1 MTALKKKRAPGG
13 GRKPAGDRGEKVSEY
28 PVQLLRFPIRTL
40 APMRALAAVRG
51 VPLWRLM
58 DDAARAYLDRVRG
71 PEAERVNAVA
81 KQEATRLRAKAKP
94 SSSR

>member
-1 MTALKKKRAPGG
+1 MTAKKKKRAPGG

-28 PVQLLRFPIRTL
+28 PVQLLRFPVRTL

-58 DDAARAYLDRVRG
+58 DQAAREFLMRVSG
-71 PEAERVNAVA
+71 VEAEKTNALA
-81 KQEATRLRAKAKP
+81 KQEAANLRRKLG
-94 SSSR
+94 

>member
-1 MTALKKKRAPGG
+1 MNAPKRKRAPGG

-28 PVQLLRFPIRTL
+28 PAQIFRMPIRTL
-40 APMRALAAVRG
+40 APLRALAIVRG

-71 PEAERVNAVA
+71 TEAEQVNALA
-81 KQEATRLRAKAKP
+81 KQEAARLRAK
-94 SSSR
+94 SR